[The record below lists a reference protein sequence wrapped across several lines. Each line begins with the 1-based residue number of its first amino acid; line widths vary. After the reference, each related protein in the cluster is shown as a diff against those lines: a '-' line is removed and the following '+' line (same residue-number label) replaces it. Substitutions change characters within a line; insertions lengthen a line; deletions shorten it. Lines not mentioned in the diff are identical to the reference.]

1 MPKATDPQF
10 LYMIL
15 ILPTLF
21 GLTLVGEG
29 LNKILKSEMQGWM
42 SIFFGVIFI
51 GLVGFAYWFFS
62 QGAITGGPGG
72 GVVIPPTITP
82 IPTMIPPLGF

>member
-1 MPKATDPQF
+1 MNPNDPQF

-29 LNKILKSEMQGWM
+29 LNKILKDEKAGWT
-42 SIFFGVIFI
+42 SIIFGFLFV
-51 GLVGFAYWFFS
+51 VVVVFAYLFLS
-62 QGAITGGPGG
+62 QN
-72 GVVIPPTITP
+72 
-82 IPTMIPPLGF
+82 LL